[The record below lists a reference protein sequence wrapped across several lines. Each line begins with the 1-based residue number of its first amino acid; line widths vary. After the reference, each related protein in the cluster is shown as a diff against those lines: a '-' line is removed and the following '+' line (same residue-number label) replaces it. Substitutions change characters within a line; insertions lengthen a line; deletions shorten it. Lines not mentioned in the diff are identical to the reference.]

1 MSVVVNTIIGQRVI
15 ERLQREINNC
25 YIGRLIPDIGSSMMK
40 GALLGAF
47 AGLILARRNKTRMSL
62 IVYGASFGL
71 GMSLD
76 KMYKY
81 YFHVKNIDASKLE
94 FIDLFLV

>member
-1 MSVVVNTIIGQRVI
+1 MRKSDEEHVNNYLT
-15 ERLQREINNC
+15 
-25 YIGRLIPDIGSSMMK
+25 GRLIPDIGSSMMK
-40 GALLGAF
+40 GALVGAF

-76 KMYKY
+76 KMCKY
-81 YFHVKNIDASKLE
+81 YFHVKNIDASKQ
-94 FIDLFLV
+94 